1 MSAPGPM
8 PPLPSN
14 PAENDSA
21 RIVAATMVVTMAA
34 FITYLA
40 RMYVRVIMVRSTG
53 LDVSSLPI
61 REGGAGSLVRRD

>member
-14 PAENDSA
+14 PAENDGP

-34 FITYLA
+34 LITYLT
-40 RMYVRVIMVRSTG
+40 RMYVRVIMVGSVG
-53 LDVSSLPI
+53 LDVS
-61 REGGAGSLVRRD
+61 GARC